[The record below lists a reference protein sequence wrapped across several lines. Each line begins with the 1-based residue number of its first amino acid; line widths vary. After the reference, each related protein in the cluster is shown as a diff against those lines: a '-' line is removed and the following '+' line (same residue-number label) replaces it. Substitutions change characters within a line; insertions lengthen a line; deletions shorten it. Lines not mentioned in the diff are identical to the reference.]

1 MKKITDKDVEA
12 LKAGRK
18 VTKGFIHI
26 QLNDKGRLN
35 LRVNINITDKYR
47 SFKIEANKL
56 FDHEIFTDKYD
67 KLKVINIEQ

>member
-1 MKKITDKDVEA
+1 MKKITDKDVER
-12 LKAGRK
+12 LKAGKK